1 MKTLTFC
8 TFYTINHFDF
18 VNLLKTHFPADYVPK
33 TSYFT
38 KNNKIQI
45 QEKFCLIRDLF
56 LLERHCE
63 NFFKPCYSCKNPS
76 HLLEDC
82 PFLHFV
88 PDVDLTIKKHIY
100 TAPIE
105 RDPHFKRRPRFF
117 SHINSLKYRSNLHV
131 LQEDFEKK
139 GKDLI
144 NQQLDENYST
154 TIAAGSSCII
164 EEEELYNDF
173 QEDIPL
179 CAPNEQKDGCLEIID
194 IHSKNSKEKEEV
206 KELSPK
212 TKKRSIII
220 KSMKECC
227 DNNSSSSHT
236 LHQFAKNENFE
247 REFLLN
253 WYLRRKLFIKELKL
267 ADIEIQGFD
276 LFNFEFEKAKH
287 YNIYLPNYN
296 IENIMK
302 KYKKFARRKENKLRK
317 MRCGLLKEKEDFKPS
332 L

>member
-1 MKTLTFC
+1 M
-8 TFYTINHFDF
+8 
-18 VNLLKTHFPADYVPK
+18 
-33 TSYFT
+33 
-38 KNNKIQI
+38 
-45 QEKFCLIRDLF
+45 
-56 LLERHCE
+56 
-63 NFFKPCYSCKNPS
+63 
-76 HLLEDC
+76 EDC

-100 TAPIE
+100 TAPIK

-131 LQEDFEKK
+131 LQEDFQKK

-154 TIAAGSSCII
+154 MKAAGSSCII

-179 CAPNEQKDGCLEIID
+179 CAPNEKNDAFLDIID
-194 IHSKNSKEKEEV
+194 IHSKNSKEKEEAKEKAEISDFKPILETSFSKTLKEQNEGV
-206 KELSPK
+206 KDSPPK

-253 WYLRRKLFIKELKL
+253 WYLRRKLFIKEMKL
-267 ADIEIQGFD
+267 TDFEIQGLD
-276 LFNFEFEKAKH
+276 LFNFEFEKEKH

-296 IENIMK
+296 IENMMK
-302 KYKKFARRKENKLRK
+302 KYKKFGRRKENKLRK